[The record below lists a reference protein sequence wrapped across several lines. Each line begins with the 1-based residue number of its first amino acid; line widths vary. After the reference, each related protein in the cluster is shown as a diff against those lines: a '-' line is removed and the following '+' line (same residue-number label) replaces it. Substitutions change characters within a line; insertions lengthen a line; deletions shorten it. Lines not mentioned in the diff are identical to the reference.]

1 MSAAFGIDSSS
12 DSFMGIAKG
21 LGSCDISLA
30 SDAPSSLIAIVDN
43 ELQVNAGSSVGI
55 WPMTS
60 CSLLMGHVS
69 MALVMACMSHMD
81 MTLF

>member
-1 MSAAFGIDSSS
+1 MSATFGIDSSS
-12 DSFMGIAKG
+12 DSFVGTAKG

-30 SDAPSSLIAIVDN
+30 SDVPSSLMAIVDD
-43 ELQVNAGSSVGI
+43 ELQVNVGSSMGT

-60 CSLLMGHVS
+60 RSLLMGHVS

-81 MTLF
+81 TTLF